1 MINLKLQDVHP
12 VRLYVREILSAV
24 TEVQHAQQ
32 MIPHSG
38 VNIYLLHPH
47 LHPAQAQVQVEH
59 FVQAECFFVP
69 AAHRAA
75 VTILTW
81 QYVLQTDQTVVKLL
95 LLV

>member
-1 MINLKLQDVHP
+1 MISLKLQDVHP

-24 TEVQHAQQ
+24 TEVQHVRQ
-32 MIPHSG
+32 MIPHLD

-59 FVQAECFFVP
+59 FVQAECFSVP

-75 VTILTW
+75 VTILT
-81 QYVLQTDQTVVKLL
+81 QQHVFQADQTVVKLQ
-95 LLV
+95 